1 MTAFKTIMDNLK
13 HDEDIMSTVREESL
27 YLKDGREV
35 SNRKQLIRNSDDKL
49 LSVVGKGY
57 KLVQTETVVDR
68 FSKSIENSGLNVGGM
83 TASSSNSINGLRS
96 IIMLRFPNH
105 TIETRKDD
113 KTELQLACRNSWDG
127 SWPFKVDVGGFRIA
141 CANGQFDG
149 DFVSAFSSRHTKN
162 FTFDGMVDGLDRS
175 LEMFQ
180 SAGDKWLSYRKI
192 KLKKDDA
199 QLVLM
204 EYLGKSFEDDEEKI
218 AYLDRKSA
226 RRDEI
231 FDKMD
236 DYGKDM
242 GWNLLAAYNAMTDDA
257 THNISDPLAQFTR
270 GRRLSEV
277 CDRHL
282 ELLAA

>member
-13 HDEDIMSTVREESL
+13 HDPIIMSTIREEPL
-27 YLKDGREV
+27 FLKDGREV
-35 SNRKQLIRNSDDKL
+35 SNRKQLVRNVDDKM
-49 LSVVGKGY
+49 LSVVGKNY

-68 FSKSIENSGLNVGGM
+68 FATSIENSDLNIEGM
-83 TASSSNSINGLRS
+83 TASSSNWEIRS
-96 IIMLRFPNH
+96 IIILRFPKH
-105 TIETRKDD
+105 SIETRKDD
-113 KTELQLACRNSWDG
+113 PTELQLAARNSWDG

-149 DFVSAFSSRHTKN
+149 DFISAFSSRHTRN
-162 FTFDGMVDGLDRS
+162 LTFDGMVDGLDRS

-180 SAGDKWLSYRKI
+180 SAGEKWLSYRKI

-231 FDKMD
+231 FEKMD
-236 DYGKDM
+236 NYGKDM

-257 THNISDPLAQFTR
+257 SHNSSDPLAQFTR
-270 GRRLSEV
+270 GKRLSEV